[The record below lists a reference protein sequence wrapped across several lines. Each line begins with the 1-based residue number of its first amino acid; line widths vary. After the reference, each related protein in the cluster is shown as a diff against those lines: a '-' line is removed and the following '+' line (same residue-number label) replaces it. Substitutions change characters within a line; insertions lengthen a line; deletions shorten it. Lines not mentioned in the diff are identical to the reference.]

1 MSTSRSKK
9 PAQQTEGALRPSD
22 HVDSVAS
29 DAPVVNPKLGFTGWL
44 RWGWTQLTS
53 MRTAI
58 LLLLAL
64 AIAAIPG
71 SLFPQRGADPNGV
84 VKWQRDNPEG
94 FKIADAFQLFDVYS
108 SVWFSA
114 IYLLLFISLI
124 GCIIPRLKHHIAAMR
139 SQPPRTPARLA
150 RLDDTVS
157 LSVTTDSE
165 ADATALAQ
173 RIVTDAA
180 AQLKRQHFK
189 VARYDS
195 RNSFS
200 VSAESGYI
208 KETGNL
214 LFHIAML
221 GVLVAVGVGAAIS
234 YTGQRVA
241 IEGEP
246 FVNSLI
252 DYQSIQ
258 RGMFVTEQS
267 LTPYKLMLDSFD
279 VEFVHPDEAGG
290 GQAQNFSANM
300 TITEPDGATS
310 QQSIRLNHPLRDHGD
325 NWYLLGNGY
334 APTVVVRN
342 PEGEVVYRNSVP
354 FLPQDANLTSQGV
367 IKIAD
372 GLDEQ
377 LGLLGFFYPTAFRLE
392 TGALTSAF
400 GDLELPVLTFNVYT
414 GDLGIDSGVPMSVY
428 ELDISGMTQLAG
440 GQSRVAAIELRPGDT
455 AALPNG
461 LGTVEFVSMAPPGES
476 LGSVKRFVSLQVRH
490 DPTTG
495 FVLGFAVL
503 AVAGLLSALFFPRR
517 RMWVKATV
525 SGSDVSVETAG
536 LARGDDPGL
545 ARAIDALAADVAG
558 YAGADTTVLPNQN
571 TLPDQKRES

>member
-9 PAQQTEGALRPSD
+9 PFKQTEGALRPSD
-22 HVDSVAS
+22 HVDSEAS
-29 DAPVVNPKLGFTGWL
+29 APVTNPKLGFVGWM

-84 VKWQRDNPEG
+84 VQWQRDNPEG

-114 IYLLLFISLI
+114 IYLLLFTSLV
-124 GCIIPRLKHHIAAMR
+124 GCIIPRLKHHAAAMR
-139 SQPPRTPARLA
+139 SQPPRTPARLT
-150 RLDDTVS
+150 RIDDTVT
-157 LSVTTDSE
+157 LHVSVDSE
-165 ADATALAQ
+165 SDASALAQ

-180 AQLKRQHFK
+180 AQLKRQRFK
-189 VARYDS
+189 VARYDG
-195 RNSFS
+195 RNTFS
-200 VSAESGYI
+200 VSAESGYV

-214 LFHIAML
+214 LFHVAML
-221 GVLVAVGVGAAIS
+221 GMLIAVGVGAAIS

-258 RGMFVTEQS
+258 RGMFVTEQT
-267 LTPYKLMLDSFD
+267 LTPYKLTLDSFD
-279 VEFVHPDEAGG
+279 VEFVHPDDAGG

-300 TITEPDGATS
+300 TITEPDGAVG
-310 QQSIRLNHPLRDHGD
+310 QQSIRLNHPLRAHGD

-342 PEGEVVYRNSVP
+342 PEGEIVYRNSVP

-372 GLDEQ
+372 GLGEQ
-377 LGLLGFFYPTAFRLE
+377 LGLVGFFYPTAFRLE
-392 TGALTSAF
+392 TGALTSAY
-400 GDLELPVLTFNVYT
+400 GDLELPVLTFNVYS
-414 GDLGIDSGVPMSVY
+414 GDLGIDEGIPMSVY
-428 ELDISGMTQLAG
+428 ELDISSLTQIAG
-440 GQSRVAAIELRPGDT
+440 GQTGVPAIELRPGDT
-455 AALPNG
+455 AELPAG
-461 LGTVEFVSMAPPGES
+461 LGTIEFVTMAEPGES
-476 LGSVKRFVSLQVRH
+476 LGSVKRFASLQVRH
-490 DPTTG
+490 DPTTPL
-495 FVLGFAVL
+495 VLLFTVL
-503 AVAGLLSALFFPRR
+503 AVGGLLAALLFPRR
-517 RMWVKATV
+517 RMWVKASVT
-525 SGSDVSVETAG
+525 GSDVTIETAG

-545 ARAIDALAADVAG
+545 ANAIGALAGEVAG
-558 YAGADTTVLPNQN
+558 YAGVDAHADEHALPNQN
-571 TLPDQKRES
+571 PES

>member
-1 MSTSRSKK
+1 
-9 PAQQTEGALRPSD
+9 
-22 HVDSVAS
+22 
-29 DAPVVNPKLGFTGWL
+29 
-44 RWGWTQLTS
+44 

-84 VKWQRDNPEG
+84 VAWQRNNPTG
-94 FKIADAFQLFDVYS
+94 FAIADTFQLFDVYS

-124 GCIIPRLKHHIAAMR
+124 GCIIPRLKHHLAAMR
-139 SQPPRTPARLA
+139 SQPPRTPARLT
-150 RLDDTVS
+150 RLDDTVV
-157 LSVTTDSE
+157 LSVTAESE
-165 ADATALAQ
+165 SDAAALAQ

-180 AQLKRQHFK
+180 TQLGRQRFK
-189 VARYDS
+189 IARYDT
-195 RNSFS
+195 RNVCS

-214 LFHIAML
+214 IFHVAML

-258 RGMFVTEQS
+258 RGMLVTEQS
-267 LTPYKLMLDSFD
+267 LTPYKLTLDSFD
-279 VEFVHPDEAGG
+279 IEFVHPDEAGG

-300 TITEPDGATS
+300 TITEPDGSTS
-310 QQSIRLNHPLRDHGD
+310 EQSIRLNHPLRDHGD

-334 APTVVVRN
+334 APTVIVRD
-342 PEGEVVYRNSVP
+342 PAGEIVYRNSVP

-414 GDLGIDSGVPMSVY
+414 GDLGIDTGVPISVY
-428 ELDISGMTQLAG
+428 ELDISGMTQIAG
-440 GQSRVAAIELRPGDT
+440 GQSAFSALELRPGDV
-455 AALPNG
+455 APLPNG
-461 LGTVEFVSMAPPGES
+461 LGTIEFVSMAPPGES
-476 LGSVKRFVSLQVRH
+476 LDSVKRFVSLQVRH

-503 AVAGLLSALFFPRR
+503 AVAGLLTALFLPRR
-517 RMWVKATV
+517 RMWVKASV
-525 SGSDVSVETAG
+525 SGTEVVVETAG

-558 YAGADTTVLPNQN
+558 FAGARTTALPKQN
-571 TLPDQKRES
+571 DES